1 MCCRIGAGAVL
12 PGGAT
17 VKIREIRAFAMK
29 PLRRPA
35 PSAGPRQYWGIETE
49 VAGPMSRYP
58 RFKRHRSLWRPTW
71 PDIGC
76 LVFAED
82 GSWGFGTG
90 RYGAPVISIINDHFG
105 PLLLG
110 ESCLATEKLWDMM
123 ARAASPYS
131 AGGLAS
137 YAISAVDLALW
148 DLKGKIL
155 KRPVYELLGGPA
167 RDAQFCYAT
176 GNDTDWYMELGFKAT
191 KLACP
196 HGASEGVE
204 ALDRNEELV
213 ARARETTGPQVEL
226 MLDCWMAFDVE
237 FTVRMAERLR
247 PYGLKWIEDYLI
259 PEDLDGF
266 AEVRRR
272 LPWQTLATGEHWY
285 TPHVFSH
292 AAAKRLADIFQPDI
306 NWSGGVTGLLKIC
319 LVAEAAGIPV
329 IPHAGM
335 NYPFGQHFVFA
346 MPNCP
351 WGEFLPQGAPGA
363 PLEGDIVI
371 PGMSVP
377 KGGILVP
384 SSAPG
389 FGMEIDLN
397 WIEQNTE

>member
-1 MCCRIGAGAVL
+1 MM
-12 PGGAT
+12 
-17 VKIREIRAFAMK
+17 KIKEIRAFSMK
-29 PLRRPA
+29 PLRRPT
-35 PSAGPRQYWGIETE
+35 PVVPGGRPYWGADTE
-49 VAGPMSRYP
+49 VAGPMSRYL

-82 GSWGFGTG
+82 GTWGFGTG
-90 RYGAPVISIINDHFG
+90 RYGTPVTSIINDHFA

-110 ESCLATEKLWDMM
+110 ESCLATEKIWDMM

-137 YAISAVDLALW
+137 YAISALDLALW

-155 KRPVYELLGGPA
+155 RRPVYELLGGPA
-167 RDAQFCYAT
+167 REAQFCYAT

-196 HGASEGVE
+196 HGFSEGLE
-204 ALDRNEELV
+204 GLDRNEELV
-213 ARARETTGPQVEL
+213 ARAREAVGSKVEL
-226 MLDCWMAFDVE
+226 MLDCWMALDVE

-259 PEDLDGF
+259 PEDMDGF

-272 LPWQTLATGEHWY
+272 VPWQTLATGEHWY
-285 TPHVFSH
+285 TPQVFSH
-292 AAAKRLADIFQPDI
+292 ATAKRLVDIYQPDI

-319 LVAEAAGIPV
+319 LLAESAGIPV
-329 IPHAGM
+329 IPHAGL
-335 NYPFGQHFVFA
+335 NYPFGQHFVYA

-351 WGEFLPQGAPGA
+351 WGEFLPQGAPGTS
-363 PLEGDIVI
+363 LEGDIII

-377 KGGILVP
+377 KNGYLVP
-384 SSAPG
+384 SDAPG
-389 FGMEIDLN
+389 FGMDITLD
-397 WIEQNTE
+397 WIEERRV

>member
-1 MCCRIGAGAVL
+1 M
-12 PGGAT
+12 
-17 VKIREIRAFAMK
+17 KIESIRAFPMK
-29 PLRRPA
+29 PLRRPGPPAA
-35 PSAGPRQYWGIETE
+35 PGARPYWGTDTE

-71 PDIGC
+71 PDFGC
-76 LVFAED
+76 LVTASD
-82 GSWGFGTG
+82 GTWGFATG
-90 RYGAPVISIINDHFG
+90 RYAPAVSIINDHFA
-105 PLLLG
+105 PLLAG

-167 RDAQFCYAT
+167 RDAQVAYAT

-196 HGASEGVE
+196 HGVAEGLE
-204 ALDRNEELV
+204 ALDLNEELV
-213 ARARETTGPQVEL
+213 ARARDIVGPKVEL

-237 FTVRMAERLR
+237 FTVRMAERMR
-247 PYGLKWIEDYLI
+247 PYRLKWLEDYLI
-259 PEDLDGF
+259 PEDMDGF
-266 AEVRRR
+266 AEVRKRV
-272 LPWQTLATGEHWY
+272 PWQTLATGEHWY
-285 TPHVFSH
+285 TPQVFSH

-306 NWSGGVTGLLKIC
+306 QWSGGVTGLLKIC
-319 LVAEAAGIPV
+319 LLAEAAGIPV
-329 IPHAGM
+329 IPHASL

-351 WGEFLPQGAPGA
+351 WGEFLPMGPPGQ
-363 PLEGDIVI
+363 PLEGDAVF
-371 PGMSVP
+371 PGMAVP
-377 KGGILVP
+377 KNGVLVP
-384 SSAPG
+384 SDAPG
-389 FGMEIDLN
+389 FGMDIDLD
-397 WIEQNTE
+397 WIDRHVA

>member
-1 MCCRIGAGAVL
+1 M
-12 PGGAT
+12 
-17 VKIREIRAFAMK
+17 KIRQIRAFPLK
-29 PLRRPA
+29 PKA
-35 PSAGPRQYWGIETE
+35 PPRKGDRGRDYWGADTE

-58 RFKRHRSLWRPTW
+58 RFKRHRALWRPTW

-76 LVFAED
+76 VAIAED
-82 GSWGFGTG
+82 GTFGFATG
-90 RYGAPVISIINDHFG
+90 RYGTPVAAIINDHLA
-105 PLLLG
+105 PILHG
-110 ESCLATEKLWDMM
+110 ESCFATEKAFDMM
-123 ARAASPYS
+123 GRAASPYS

-155 KRPVYELLGGPA
+155 GRPVYELLGGPA
-167 RDAQFCYAT
+167 RDAQVAYAT

-196 HGASEGVE
+196 HGASEGLE
-204 ALDRNEELV
+204 AIERNEELV
-213 ARARETTGPQVEL
+213 ARARETVGPKVEL
-226 MLDCWMAFDVE
+226 MLDCWMALDVE

-259 PEDLDGF
+259 PEDIDGF
-266 AEVRRR
+266 AAVRAR

-292 AAAKRLADIFQPDI
+292 AASKRLADIFQPDI
-306 NWSGGVTGLLKIC
+306 NWSGGVTGLLKINAI
-319 LVAEAAGIPV
+319 AEAAGIAL
-329 IPHAGM
+329 IPHAGL

-351 WGEFLPQGAPGA
+351 WGEFLPQGAPGV
-363 PLEGDIVI
+363 PLDEDTVL

-377 KGGILVP
+377 RNGVLVP
-384 SSAPG
+384 SDAPG
-389 FGMEIDLN
+389 FGIDIN
-397 WIEQNTE
+397 MDWIERQAA